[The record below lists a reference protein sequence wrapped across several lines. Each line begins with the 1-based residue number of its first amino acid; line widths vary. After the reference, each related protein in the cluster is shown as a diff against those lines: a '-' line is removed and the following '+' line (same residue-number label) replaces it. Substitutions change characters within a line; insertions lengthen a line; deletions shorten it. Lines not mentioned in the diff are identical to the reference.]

1 MSQGPMVTLH
11 TDGGSRGN
19 PGPAGA
25 GYVITDARGQ
35 ALASEGV
42 YLGEMT
48 NNQAEYRA
56 LLLGLRATERFA
68 PSAVQVKMDSELIV
82 KQMLGHYRVRDA
94 GLLPL
99 YEEARVLVKRLP
111 QVTFTHVRRE
121 FNKHA
126 DKLVNQALDAHE
138 RGRPAHQ

>member
-1 MSQGPMVTLH
+1 MSHGPAVTLH

-25 GYVITDARGQ
+25 GYVILDAAGEV
-35 ALASEGV
+35 LAEEGV

-56 LLLGLRATERFA
+56 LVLGLRAAERFA

-82 KQMLGHYRVRDA
+82 RQMQGLYRVRDA
-94 GLLPL
+94 GLRPL
-99 YEEARVLVKRLP
+99 YEEASKLAQALP
-111 QVTFTHVRRE
+111 QVSFTHVRRHL
-121 FNKHA
+121 NRRA
-126 DKLVNQALDAHE
+126 DALVNRALDAHQ
-138 RGRPAHQ
+138 RGAGGNH